1 MKPHHNRWQ
10 VPEGLDDEKGV
21 AMNKG
26 NVCMAKSS
34 PPCVFKAY
42 LEQFQRDLS
51 LFLKLRSEEV
61 ISGGR
66 MVLMLFGRTTEDPS
80 SGECC
85 HIWELLA
92 QAVMEMVSQMIIIL
106 TSTKPSFFKVA
117 FNRIT
122 LISVH

>member
-1 MKPHHNRWQ
+1 
-10 VPEGLDDEKGV
+10 
-21 AMNKG
+21 
-26 NVCMAKSS
+26 
-34 PPCVFKAY
+34 
-42 LEQFQRDLS
+42 
-51 LFLKLRSEEV
+51 
-61 ISGGR
+61 